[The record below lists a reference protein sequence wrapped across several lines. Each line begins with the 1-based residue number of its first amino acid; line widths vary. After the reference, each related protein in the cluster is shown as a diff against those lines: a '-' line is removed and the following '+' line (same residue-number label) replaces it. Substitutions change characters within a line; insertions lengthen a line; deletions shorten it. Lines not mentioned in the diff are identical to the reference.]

1 MKTSVFKWN
10 DKKSRAARMLGEG
23 YTYAETAAEVG
34 VTERTI
40 FTWKHTLEFDMEV
53 DRCSMIYGL
62 ASKAERN
69 RLIMKAARQYV
80 KTDGTIDLGKD
91 TLLDYIKEARMNTDG
106 VKLDIVSELASL
118 DAEAGLMAGSR
129 SDGSDE
135 DDEEEAEKSD

>member
-10 DKKSRAARMLGEG
+10 AKKSLAARLLGEG

-34 VTERTI
+34 VTDRTI
-40 FTWKHTLEFDMEV
+40 YAWKQIVEFDMEV

-62 ASKAERN
+62 ASKSERN
-69 RLIMKAARQYV
+69 RLLMKGARQFI
-80 KTDGTIDLGKD
+80 KDGKIDTGKD

-135 DDEEEAEKSD
+135 VDEEEAEKSD